1 MFGHDYVNDLML
13 ASISICVIS
22 IACCANIAMF
32 DFYEDLESDD
42 IETFFWTWLAIILKY
57 IYI

>member
-1 MFGHDYVNDLML
+1 MIRMFGHDYVNDLML

-32 DFYEDLESDD
+32 DFLESDD
-42 IETFFWTWLAIILKY
+42 IETFF
-57 IYI
+57 